1 MIPQTLHRVSVHK
14 EQSRVTLEDASV
26 AVSGH
31 LLSLHWVLGLI
42 PRAAK
47 ESGVL
52 AVYSSMPRWDPV
64 ALTSAVPSRTYGR
77 LGDTVFIGC

>member
-1 MIPQTLHRVSVHK
+1 MP
-14 EQSRVTLEDASV
+14 ASV
-26 AVSGH
+26 AVAGH

-52 AVYSSMPRWDPV
+52 AVYSSMPGWDPI
-64 ALTSAVPSRTYGR
+64 ALTSAVLSKTSRG
-77 LGDTVFIGC
+77 LGDTAFIGC

>member
-1 MIPQTLHRVSVHK
+1 M
-14 EQSRVTLEDASV
+14 A
-26 AVSGH
+26 GH

-52 AVYSSMPRWDPV
+52 AVYSSMPGWDPI
-64 ALTSAVPSRTYGR
+64 ALTSAVLSKTSRA
-77 LGDTVFIGC
+77 LGDTAFIGC